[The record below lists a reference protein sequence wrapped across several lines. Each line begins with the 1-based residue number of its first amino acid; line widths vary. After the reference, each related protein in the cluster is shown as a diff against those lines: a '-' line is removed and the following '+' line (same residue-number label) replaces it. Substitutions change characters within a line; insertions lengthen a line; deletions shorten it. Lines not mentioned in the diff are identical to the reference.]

1 MTDLAAHADPTA
13 YPEDFARRYRAAGL
27 WSDLT
32 IAQQFRTT
40 ADAMPDRLALA
51 GPSGRLTYAELD
63 EQTDRIAVGLR
74 ATGLQ
79 PGERVLLQVN
89 NDLPAVL
96 AWYGLLKAGLV
107 PVATLVQHRSH
118 ELTAVASLCSPAAH
132 LIDTGYAA
140 HDLAALASEIAAG
153 QPSLRVLLTT
163 GPGPGHAALPDLA
176 QTPGATAELRAQ
188 VDRWQREI
196 SPDAVAALQLSG
208 GTTSTPKLI
217 PRRHAEYWYN
227 SRAYAAAMELDPT
240 GCVAHILPIVHNAGI
255 VCALHAAH
263 SVGAALALVP
273 HDADLL
279 VEVARR
285 VPITHMLMSPPMAS
299 AVLRRPDLAGALSSL
314 VALTWVLGAMPPALL
329 DVFETDTCRVT
340 QMFGM
345 AEGLCMYTPRSAPL
359 DLRLRSVGTPV
370 SGFDEIRVYTPGT
383 EDRVRPGQ
391 PGELCCRGPYTIRGY
406 YRAPERNAEVFT
418 ADGFYRTGDIVVEIA
433 DGYYTLA
440 DRIKDLINRGGEKV
454 NAAEVEELLIR
465 HPAIDR
471 AAVVAMPDA
480 ALGERCCA
488 FIVLAPGTGPID
500 LSVLQEHLAAL
511 GVAKFKYPE
520 RVEIRDALPMT
531 SVTKLNKAAL
541 RAEIT
546 QILQADRSSAQAS
559 GAK

>member
-13 YPEDFARRYRAAGL
+13 YPEDFARRYRSAGL
-27 WSDLT
+27 WSDRT
-32 IAQQFRTT
+32 IAQQFRAT
-40 ADAMPDRLALA
+40 AEARPDQLALV

-79 PGERVLLQVN
+79 AGERVLLQIN

-107 PVATLVQHRSH
+107 PVATLVQDRAH

-140 HDLAALASEIAAG
+140 HDLAALAREIAAG
-153 QPSLRVLLTT
+153 QRSLRVLLTT

-176 QTPGATAELRAQ
+176 RTPGEPAELRAQ

-227 SRAYAAAMELDPT
+227 SRAYAAAMELDPA

-273 HDADLL
+273 HDADQLL
-279 VEVARR
+279 EVARR

-299 AVLRRPDLAGALSSL
+299 EVMRRPDLAGALRSM

-329 DVFETDTCRVT
+329 DVFETDTCRIT

-345 AEGLCMYTPRSAPL
+345 AEGLCMYTPRAAPL

-370 SGFDEIRVYTPGT
+370 SGLDEIRVYAPGT
-383 EDRVRPGQ
+383 EDLVEPGQ

-406 YRAPERNAEVFT
+406 YRSPERNAEAFT
-418 ADGFYRTGDIVVEIA
+418 KDGFYRTGDIVVEMPGRYFA
-433 DGYYTLA
+433 LA

-454 NAAEVEELLIR
+454 NAAEVEELLTR

-488 FIVLAPGTGPID
+488 FIVLVPGAAPVD
-500 LSVLQEHLAAL
+500 VAALRVHLADL

-520 RVEIRDALPMT
+520 RVEIRDQLPMT

-541 RAEIT
+541 RTEIT
-546 QILQADRSSAQAS
+546 RILEAEQN
-559 GAK
+559 

>member
-1 MTDLAAHADPTA
+1 MTETAAHAELAD
-13 YPEDFARRYRAAGL
+13 YPEEFARRYRTAGL
-27 WSDLT
+27 WSELT
-32 IAQQFRTT
+32 IAQQFRAT
-40 ADAMPDRLALA
+40 ADASPGRLAVV

-63 EQTDRIAVGLR
+63 EQSDRIAVGLR

-79 PGERVLLQVN
+79 AGERVLLQVN

-107 PVATLVQHRSH
+107 PVATLAQHRMH
-118 ELTAVASLCSPAAH
+118 ELTAVAGLCSPAAH
-132 LIDTGYAA
+132 LIDTEYAA
-140 HDLAALASEIAAG
+140 HDLAALAGEIATR

-176 QTPGATAELRAQ
+176 LTPGEPAELRAR

-196 SPDAVAALQLSG
+196 SPDAVAVLQLSG

-227 SRAYAAAMELDPT
+227 SQAYAAAMELDGT

-273 HDADLL
+273 HDADQLL
-279 VEVARR
+279 EVARQ
-285 VPITHMLMSPPMAS
+285 VQVTHMLMSPPMAGT
-299 AVLRRPDLAGALSSL
+299 VLRRPDLAGALTSMT
-314 VALTWVLGAMPPALL
+314 ALTWVLGAMPPALL

-345 AEGLCMYTPRSAPL
+345 AEGLCMDTPRSAPL

-370 SGFDEIRVYTPGT
+370 SRLDEIRVYAPGT

-406 YRAPERNAEVFT
+406 YRAPGRNAAAFT
-418 ADGFYRTGDIVVEIA
+418 ADGFYRTGDIVVELA
-433 DGYYTLA
+433 GGYYALA

-454 NAAEVEELLIR
+454 NAAEVEELLTR
-465 HPAIDR
+465 HPAVDR

-480 ALGERCCA
+480 VLGERCCA
-488 FIVLAPGTGPID
+488 FIVLAPGAWPVDVSILRT
-500 LSVLQEHLAAL
+500 HLAAL

-531 SVTKLNKAAL
+531 SVTKLDKVAL
-541 RAEIT
+541 RAEIAR
-546 QILQADRSSAQAS
+546 ILKAEQGSA
-559 GAK
+559 

>member
-1 MTDLAAHADPTA
+1 MTDRAAHADPTA
-13 YPEDFARRYRAAGL
+13 YPEDFAQRYRMAGL
-27 WSDLT
+27 WSDRT
-32 IAQQFRTT
+32 IAQQFRAT
-40 ADAMPDRLALA
+40 ADAMPDRLALI
-51 GPSGRLTYAELD
+51 GPSGSLTFAELD

-74 ATGLQ
+74 ATGLR

-107 PVATLVQHRSH
+107 PVATLVQHRTH

-132 LIDTGYAA
+132 LVDTGYAA
-140 HDLAALASEIAAG
+140 HDLVALAGEIASG
-153 QPSLRVLLTT
+153 QPGLRVLLTT
-163 GPGPGHAALPDLA
+163 GSAPGHAALPDLA
-176 QTPGATAELRAQ
+176 RTPGEPAALRAQ

-227 SRAYAAAMELDPT
+227 SRAYAAAMELDRT

-273 HDADLL
+273 HDADQLL
-279 VEVARR
+279 EVARR

-299 AVLRRPDLAGALSSL
+299 AVLRRPELSEALASM

-359 DLRLRSVGTPV
+359 DLRLRSVGTPI
-370 SGFDEIRVYTPGT
+370 SGLDELRVYAPGT
-383 EDRVRPGQ
+383 EDLVRLGQ

-418 ADGFYRTGDIVVEIA
+418 ADGYYRTGDIVVELG
-433 DGYYTLA
+433 DGYYALA

-454 NAAEVEELLIR
+454 NAAEVEELLTR

-488 FIVLAPGTGPID
+488 FIVLAEGADPVDVDT
-500 LSVLQEHLAAL
+500 LRAHLAAL

-541 RAEIT
+541 RAEIGR
-546 QILQADRSSAQAS
+546 ILAAGQGRDPGPRD
-559 GAK
+559 